1 MRSLSALAFRNL
13 WVRKARTLLTIG
25 GIMLGV
31 AVILAVSVTTH
42 SAEASVRKLFEEAAG
57 RANLVVT
64 SDSPA
69 EGGFSEQALRRVQ
82 DTPRVAAAAPLAQTV
97 TLLAEDADQVSL
109 EPFGIELPGRLLLHG
124 VDPDLDP
131 QVHTRRIVEGR
142 FFDSRVD
149 RDKQVIIL
157 SRDYAQEKGLAIGD
171 DVELLVPDGTELFEV
186 VGLMAKEGL
195 GHLRRGRIG
204 LLPLRTVQWVFERGG
219 EIDQIDVVAA
229 PGTDTEQL
237 KADLQA
243 TLGRGYAVTY
253 PAARGK
259 LVEQMITRYTQGM
272 NLSSTLA
279 LFVGAFL
286 IYNTFSMTVLERTRE
301 LGLLRAL
308 GATRGRVLRLLLAEA
323 LLMGTLGSALG
334 VILGLGLAYSLHDV
348 LAAYSNVEA
357 VQLAVVAFQVPPEG
371 LFLALG
377 LGMVVTVLAAL
388 RPVWR
393 ASRVPPVEALR
404 PRAAA
409 GERGVAPRRVWIG
422 LGVMVLASLALFL
435 PMDKPLRMPLVYVSV
450 LALLGGAAFL
460 SPVLVRPLEQML
472 RPLIRPWGHEGLL
485 GSANVRRDLG
495 RTALTASAL
504 MMGLTMVVGFGAFS
518 ASAMVEIERYT
529 DSFNVDLFVYAPRPL
544 RLRLGDQLA
553 TVEGVERVMPV
564 NFMQTERVPP
574 PDDPNGARHTLSYTV
589 IDVSWYDEV
598 PMLFAAGQGDPQ
610 PMLDRLAQ
618 GDAVFISTVLAERY
632 GLDKGDTIRL
642 RTPTGEHDFLV
653 AGVAINYAS
662 YGYGVFGSWE
672 DARRYFHARNASN
685 FDVRVAPGASTQ
697 EVRQR
702 IKDRFG
708 KRYHLQV
715 DTLEEFQ
722 GRMLAYAEET
732 IRYMVLF
739 VLIGLI
745 IAALGVLNTLLVNVL
760 ERVREIGIL
769 RGLGMTRGQVIKMI
783 LAEAGMMGGIGGLL
797 GVLLGIYLS
806 RSFMDMAN
814 TVSGY
819 EWGYVF
825 PGRAIVTGLVAAL
838 LAAFLAALYP
848 AWRAA
853 RLDVVEAIRHE

>member
-1 MRSLSALAFRNL
+1 
-13 WVRKARTLLTIG
+13 
-25 GIMLGV
+25 
-31 AVILAVSVTTH
+31 
-42 SAEASVRKLFEEAAG
+42 
-57 RANLVVT
+57 VVT

-69 EGGFSEQALRRVQ
+69 EGGFSEKALGRVQ
-82 DTPRVAAAAPLAQTV
+82 DTPGVAAAAPLAQTA

-142 FFDSRVD
+142 FFDSGVD
-149 RDKQVIIL
+149 KDKQVIIL
-157 SRDYAQEKGLAIGD
+157 TRDYAQEKGLAVGE
-171 DVELLVPDGTELFEV
+171 DVELLVADGTERFEI

-195 GHLRRGRIG
+195 GHSYRGRIG
-204 LLPLRTVQWVFERGG
+204 LLPLRTVQRVFRRGR
-219 EIDQIDVVAA
+219 EIDLIDVVAA

-243 TLGRGYAVTY
+243 TLGQRYAVTY

-259 LVEQMITRYTQGM
+259 LVEQMIARYTQGV
-272 NLSSTLA
+272 NLASTLA

-301 LGLLRAL
+301 LGMLRAV
-308 GATRGRVLRLLLAEA
+308 GATRGHVLRLLLAEA
-323 LLMGTLGSALG
+323 LLIGILGSALG

-348 LAAYSNVEA
+348 LAAYSNVDA
-357 VQLAVVAFQVPPEG
+357 VLLAVVAFQVPPEG

-377 LGMVVTVLAAL
+377 VGMVVTVLAAL

-404 PRAAA
+404 PRGAA
-409 GERGVAPRRVWIG
+409 GEGGVAPRRIWIG
-422 LGVMVLASLALFL
+422 LGVMVLASTVLFL
-435 PMDKPLRMPLVYVSV
+435 PMDKSLRVPAIYIGA

-460 SPVLVRPLEQML
+460 SPVLIRPLERML

-495 RTALTASAL
+495 RTALTSSAL

-518 ASAMVEIERYT
+518 ASAMAEIERYT

-544 RLRLGDQLA
+544 RLRLGDELA

-564 NFMQTERVPP
+564 NFISTERVPP
-574 PDDPNGARHTLSYTV
+574 PDDPNGARDVLSYAV
-589 IDVSWYDEV
+589 IDVSWYDEA

-610 PMLDRLAQ
+610 AMLDRLAQ

-662 YGYGVFGSWE
+662 YGYGVFGPWK
-672 DARRYFHARNASN
+672 DARRYFHARNASY
-685 FDVRVAPGASTQ
+685 FDLRVAPGASIE
-697 EVRQR
+697 EVHQR

-708 KRYHLQV
+708 KRYHLQAE
-715 DTLEEFQ
+715 TLEEFQ
-722 GRMLAYAEET
+722 GRMLAYTEET

-760 ERVREIGIL
+760 ERVREIGVL

-783 LAEAGMMGGIGGLL
+783 LAEAEVMGGIGGLL

-806 RSFMDMAN
+806 RSFMD
-814 TVSGY
+814 VSNAVTGY

-825 PGRAIVTGLVAAL
+825 PGKAIVTGLVLVL

-853 RLDVVEAIRHE
+853 RLEVVEAIRQE

>member
-1 MRSLSALAFRNL
+1 MRSLAALSFRNL
-13 WVRKARTLLTIG
+13 WVRKARTLLTLG
-25 GIMLGV
+25 GIVLGV
-31 AVILAVSVTTH
+31 GLILATSVATH
-42 SAEASVRKLFEEAAG
+42 SAKVSVRKLFEAAAG
-57 RANLVVT
+57 RADLVVT

-82 DTPRVAAAAPLAQTV
+82 GTPGVAAAAPLAQTV

-109 EPFGIELPGRLLLHG
+109 VSFVVELSGGLLLLG
-124 VDPDLDP
+124 MDPDLDP
-131 QVHTRRIVEGR
+131 QVHTVRIVDGR
-142 FFDSRVD
+142 FFDGRVD
-149 RDKQVIIL
+149 KDKQVIIL
-157 SRDYAQEKGLAIGD
+157 TRDYAQEKGLAVGD
-171 DVELLVPDGTELFEV
+171 DVELLVADGTEPFEI

-195 GHLRRGRIG
+195 GYFHRGRVG
-204 LLPLRTVQWVFERGG
+204 LLPLRTVRRVFERGR

-229 PGTDTEQL
+229 AGTDTEQL
-237 KADLQA
+237 KVDLQA
-243 TLGRGYAVTY
+243 TLGWRYAVTY

-259 LVEQMITRYTQGM
+259 LVEQMIARYAQGTD
-272 NLSSTLA
+272 LASTLA

-323 LLMGTLGSALG
+323 LLMGALGSAMG
-334 VILGLGLAYSLHDV
+334 VFLGLGLAHSLRDV
-348 LAAYSNVEA
+348 LASYSNVE
-357 VQLAVVAFQVPPEG
+357 VVAFHVPPEG
-371 LFLALG
+371 LLLAAG
-377 LGMVVTVLAAL
+377 VGVGVTVLAAL

-409 GERGVAPRRVWIG
+409 GGRGVAPRRVWIG
-422 LGVMVLASLALFL
+422 LGVVVLASLALVL
-435 PMDKPLRMPLVYVSV
+435 PMDKALRVPAIYVGT

-460 SPVLVRPLEQML
+460 SPVLVRPLERML
-472 RPLIRPWGHEGLL
+472 RPLIRPWGHEGLF

-518 ASAMVEIERYT
+518 ASAMVEVKRYT
-529 DSFNVDLFVYAPRPL
+529 DSFNCDLFVYAPRPL
-544 RLRLGDQLA
+544 RLRLADQLA
-553 TVEGVERVMPV
+553 AVEGVQTVMPV
-564 NFMQTERVPP
+564 NFIPTERVPP
-574 PDDPNGARHTLSYTV
+574 PDDPHVTRDALTYTA
-589 IDVSWYDEV
+589 IDVGWYDEA
-598 PMLFAAGQGDPQ
+598 PMLFAAGQGDPR

-618 GDAVFISTVLAERY
+618 GDAVFISTLLAERY
-632 GLDKGDTIRL
+632 DLDKGDTIRL

-662 YGYGVFGSWE
+662 NGYGVFGPWE
-672 DARRYFHARNASN
+672 DARRYFRARQASN
-685 FDVRVAPGASTQ
+685 FDLRVAPGASVQ

-702 IKDRFG
+702 IKERFG

-715 DTLEEFQ
+715 ETDEEFQ
-722 GRMLAYAEET
+722 ARTLAYAEEAM
-732 IRYMVLF
+732 RYMDLF
-739 VLIGLI
+739 VLIGLT

-760 ERVREIGIL
+760 ERVREIGVL

-783 LAEAGMMGGIGGLL
+783 LAEAGMLGGIGGLL
-797 GVLLGIYLS
+797 GVLLGTYLS
-806 RSFMDMAN
+806 RIFVDMGNA
-814 TVSGY
+814 VSGY

-825 PGRAIVTGLVAAL
+825 PGEAIVTGLASTL
-838 LAAFLAALYP
+838 LVAFLAALYP

>member
-1 MRSLSALAFRNL
+1 MRSLSALSFRNL
-13 WVRKARTLLTIG
+13 WARKARTLLTMG
-25 GIMLGV
+25 GIVLGV
-31 AVILAVSVTTH
+31 ALILATSVATH
-42 SAEASVRKLFEEAAG
+42 SAEVSVRKLFEEAAG

-82 DTPRVAAAAPLAQTV
+82 VTPGVAAAAPLAQTV

-109 EPFGIELPGRLLLHG
+109 VSFVVELSGGLLLLG

-131 QVHTRRIVEGR
+131 QVHTVRIVEGR
-142 FFDSRVD
+142 FFVSREDKD
-149 RDKQVIIL
+149 RQVIVL
-157 SRDYAQEKGLAIGD
+157 TRDYAQEKGLAVGE
-171 DVELLVPDGTELFEV
+171 DVELLGGDGVEPFEI

-195 GHLRRGRIG
+195 GHFHRGRIG
-204 LLPLRTVQWVFERGG
+204 LLPLRTVQRVFERGR

-243 TLGRGYAVTY
+243 TLGRRYAVTY

-259 LVEQMITRYTQGM
+259 LVEQMIARYAQGTD
-272 NLSSTLA
+272 LASTLA

-323 LLMGTLGSALG
+323 LLMGALGSALG
-334 VILGLGLAYSLHDV
+334 VCLGLGLAHSLRDV
-348 LAAYSNVEA
+348 LASYSNVE
-357 VQLAVVAFQVPPEG
+357 VVAFQVPPEG
-371 LFLALG
+371 LFLAVSVG
-377 LGMVVTVLAAL
+377 IVVTVLAAL

-393 ASRVPPVEALR
+393 ASRLPPVEALR
-404 PRAAA
+404 PRAAT
-409 GERGVAPRRVWIG
+409 GGRGVAARRIWMG

-435 PMDKPLRMPLVYVSV
+435 PLDKSLRVPVLYVST
-450 LALLGGAAFL
+450 LALFGGAAFL
-460 SPVLVRPLEQML
+460 SPVLVRPLERML
-472 RPLIRPWGHEGLL
+472 RPLMRPWGHEGFL
-485 GSANVRRDLG
+485 GSANVRRDVG

-518 ASAMVEIERYT
+518 ASAMVEVERYT
-529 DSFNVDLFVYAPRPL
+529 DSFNADLFVYAPRPL

-553 TVEGVERVMPV
+553 TVEGVERVLPV
-564 NFMQTERVPP
+564 NFIPTERVPP
-574 PDDPNGARHTLSYTV
+574 PDDPHGAREALTYTA
-589 IDVSWYDEV
+589 IDVSWYDEA

-618 GDAVFISTVLAERY
+618 GDAVFISTLLAERY
-632 GLDKGDTIRL
+632 DLGKGDTLRL

-662 YGYGVFGSWE
+662 NGYAVFGPWE
-672 DARRYFHARNASN
+672 DARRYFRARHASN
-685 FDVRVAPGASTQ
+685 FDLRIAPGTSIE
-697 EVRQR
+697 EVHQR
-702 IKDRFG
+702 IKERFG

-715 DTLEEFQ
+715 ETLEEFQ
-722 GRMLAYAEET
+722 GRVLAYTEEAMA
-732 IRYMVLF
+732 YMDLF

-783 LAEAGMMGGIGGLL
+783 LAEAGVMGGIGGLL
-797 GVLLGIYLS
+797 GMLLGIYLS
-806 RSFMDMAN
+806 RVFVDMGNA
-814 TVSGY
+814 VSGY

-825 PGRAIVTGLVAAL
+825 PGQAIVTGLVSAL

-853 RLDVVEAIRHE
+853 RLDVVEAIRQE

>member
-1 MRSLSALAFRNL
+1 MRSLSALSFRNL
-13 WVRKARTLLTIG
+13 WARKARTLLTIG
-25 GIMLGV
+25 GIVLGV
-31 AVILAVSVTTH
+31 ALILATSVAAH
-42 SAEASVRKLFEEAAG
+42 SAVVSVRKLFEEAAG

-82 DTPRVAAAAPLAQTV
+82 DTPGVAAAAPLAQTA

-109 EPFGIELPGRLLLHG
+109 TSLFTELSIGLSLYG

-131 QVHTRRIVEGR
+131 QVHTVRIVEGR

-149 RDKQVIIL
+149 KDKQVIIL
-157 SRDYAQEKGLAIGD
+157 TRDYAQEKGLAVGD
-171 DVELLVPDGTELFEV
+171 DVELLVTDGTEPFEI

-195 GHLRRGRIG
+195 GHSHRGRIG
-204 LLPLRTVQWVFERGG
+204 LLPLRTLQRVFERGR

-229 PGTDTEQL
+229 PGTDMEQL

-243 TLGRGYAVTY
+243 TLGRRYAVTY

-259 LVEQMITRYTQGM
+259 LVEQMIARYAQGTD
-272 NLSSTLA
+272 LASTLA

-308 GATRGRVLRLLLAEA
+308 GATRGRVLRLLLVEA
-323 LLMGTLGSALG
+323 LVMGTLGSALG
-334 VILGLGLAYSLHDV
+334 VILGLGLAHSLRDV
-348 LAAYSNVEA
+348 LASYSSVE
-357 VQLAVVAFQVPPEG
+357 VVAFQVPPEG

-377 LGMVVTVLAAL
+377 VGMVVTVLAAL

-409 GERGVAPRRVWIG
+409 GERDVAPRRIWIG
-422 LGVMVLASLALFL
+422 LGVMVLASLALSL
-435 PMDKPLRMPLVYVSV
+435 PMDKSLRVSITYVST
-450 LALLGGAAFL
+450 LALLGAAAFL
-460 SPVLVRPLEQML
+460 SPVLVRPLERIL

-518 ASAMVEIERYT
+518 VSAMADIERYT

-544 RLRLGDQLA
+544 RLHLADQLA
-553 TVEGVERVMPV
+553 TVEGVERVMPF
-564 NFMQTERVPP
+564 NFIPTERVPLP
-574 PDDPNGARHTLSYTV
+574 GDPNGDRDVLTYSA
-589 IDVSWYDEV
+589 IDVDWYDEM
-598 PMLFAAGQGDPQ
+598 PMLFAAGQGDPR

-632 GLDKGDTIRL
+632 GLNKGDTIRL

-662 YGYGVFGSWE
+662 NGLGVFGPWE
-672 DARRYFHARNASN
+672 DARRYFRARHASN
-685 FDVRVAPGASTQ
+685 FDLRIAPGASVQ
-697 EVRQR
+697 EVGQR
-702 IKDRFG
+702 IKERFG

-715 DTLEEFQ
+715 ETLEQFQ
-722 GRMLAYAEET
+722 ERVLAYSEET
-732 IRYMVLF
+732 MRYLDVF
-739 VLIGLI
+739 VLMGLI

-769 RGLGMTRGQVIKMI
+769 RGLGMTRGQVVKMI
-783 LAEAGMMGGIGGLL
+783 LAEAGVMGGIGGLL
-797 GVLLGIYLS
+797 GLLLGIYLS
-806 RSFMDMAN
+806 RIFVDMGNILA
-814 TVSGY
+814 GY

-825 PGRAIVTGLVAAL
+825 PGKAIVTGLVSAL
-838 LAAFLAALYP
+838 LTAFLAALYP

>member
-1 MRSLSALAFRNL
+1 MRSLSALSFRNL
-13 WVRKARTLLTIG
+13 WVRKARTLLTMG
-25 GIMLGV
+25 GIALGV
-31 AVILAVSVTTH
+31 ALVLATSVAAHSAKVSV
-42 SAEASVRKLFEEAAG
+42 RQLFEEAAG
-57 RANLVVT
+57 RANLVVA

-82 DTPRVAAAAPLAQTV
+82 DTPGVAAAAPLVQVA

-109 EPFGIELPGRLLLHG
+109 VSFINELPVGVLLYG
-124 VDPDLDP
+124 VDSDLDP
-131 QVHTRRIVEGR
+131 QVHTVRIVEGR
-142 FFDSRVD
+142 FFDSRED
-149 RDKQVIIL
+149 KDKQVIIL
-157 SRDYAQEKGLAIGD
+157 TQDYAQEKGLAVGE
-171 DVELLVPDGTELFEV
+171 DVELLVTDGTGRFEV

-195 GHLRRGRIG
+195 GYSHRGRVG
-204 LLPLRTVQWVFERGG
+204 LLPLRTAQRVFERGR
-219 EIDQIDVVAA
+219 EVDQIDVVAA
-229 PGTDTEQL
+229 QGTDTEQL

-243 TLGRGYAVTY
+243 TLGRRYAVTY

-259 LVEQMITRYTQGM
+259 LAEQMIARYAQGSD
-272 NLSSTLA
+272 LASTLA

-323 LLMGTLGSALG
+323 LVMGALGSALG
-334 VILGLGLAYSLHDV
+334 VCLGLGLAHSLRDV
-348 LAAYSNVEA
+348 LASYSNVE
-357 VQLAVVAFQVPPEG
+357 VVAFQVPTEG
-371 LFLALG
+371 LFLAVG
-377 LGMVVTVLAAL
+377 VGIVVTVLAAL

-404 PRAAA
+404 PRATA
-409 GERGVAPRRVWIG
+409 GERDVAARRIWIG
-422 LGVMVLASLALFL
+422 LGVMVLASLALSL
-435 PMDKPLRMPLVYVSV
+435 PMDNSLRVSVIYVST
-450 LALLGGAAFL
+450 LALLGGGAFL
-460 SPVLVRPLEQML
+460 SPVLVRPLERML
-472 RPLIRPWGHEGLL
+472 RPMVRLWGHEGLL

-504 MMGLTMVVGFGAFS
+504 MMGLIMVVGFGAFT
-518 ASAMVEIERYT
+518 ASAMADIQRYT

-544 RLRLGDQLA
+544 RLHLADQLV
-553 TVEGVERVMPV
+553 TIEGVERVMPV
-564 NFMQTERVPP
+564 NFILTERVPP
-574 PDDPNGARHTLSYTV
+574 PGDPNGAHDALTYTALD
-589 IDVSWYDEV
+589 ISWYDEA

-662 YGYGVFGSWE
+662 NGLGVFGPWE
-672 DARRYFHARNASN
+672 DARRYFRARHASN
-685 FDVRVAPGASTQ
+685 FDLRIAPGASVQ
-697 EVRQR
+697 EVGQR
-702 IKDRFG
+702 IKERFG

-715 DTLEEFQ
+715 ETLEEFQ
-722 GRMLAYAEET
+722 ERVLAYSEEAM
-732 IRYMVLF
+732 RYLDLF

-769 RGLGMTRGQVIKMI
+769 RGLGMTRGQVVKMI
-783 LAEAGMMGGIGGLL
+783 LAEAGVMGGIGGLL
-797 GVLLGIYLS
+797 GVFLGIYLS
-806 RSFMDMAN
+806 RIFVDMGN
-814 TVSGY
+814 TLAGY

-825 PGRAIVTGLVAAL
+825 PGRAIITGLVSAL
-838 LAAFLAALYP
+838 LTAFLAALYP

-853 RLDVVEAIRHE
+853 RLDVVEAIRQE

>member
-1 MRSLSALAFRNL
+1 VSFVVELS
-13 WVRKARTLLTIG
+13 G
-25 GIMLGV
+25 G
-31 AVILAVSVTTH
+31 
-42 SAEASVRKLFEEAAG
+42 
-57 RANLVVT
+57 
-64 SDSPA
+64 
-69 EGGFSEQALRRVQ
+69 
-82 DTPRVAAAAPLAQTV
+82 
-97 TLLAEDADQVSL
+97 
-109 EPFGIELPGRLLLHG
+109 LLLSG

-131 QVHTRRIVEGR
+131 QVHTIRIVEGR

-157 SRDYAQEKGLAIGD
+157 TRDYAQEKGLAVGE
-171 DVELLVPDGTELFEV
+171 DVELLVADGTEPFEI
-186 VGLMAKEGL
+186 VGLMAREGF
-195 GHLRRGRIG
+195 GHLHRGRIG
-204 LLPLRTVQWVFERGG
+204 LLPLRTVQRVFERGR

-229 PGTDTEQL
+229 PGVDTEQL

-243 TLGRGYAVTY
+243 TLGRRYSVTY

-259 LVEQMITRYTQGM
+259 LVEQIIARYAQGT
-272 NLSSTLA
+272 NLASTMA

-308 GATRGRVLRLLLAEA
+308 GATRGRVLRLLLVEA
-323 LLMGTLGSALG
+323 LLIGVLGSALG
-334 VILGLGLAYSLHDV
+334 VILGLGLAYSLRDV
-348 LAAYSNVEA
+348 LAAYSNVE
-357 VQLAVVAFQVPPEG
+357 VVAFQVPLEG
-371 LFLALG
+371 LFLAVG
-377 LGMVVTVLAAL
+377 VGIVVTVLAAL

-393 ASRVPPVEALR
+393 ASRVPPVQALR
-404 PRAAA
+404 PRAVA
-409 GERGVAPRRVWIG
+409 GEGGVAARRVWIG
-422 LGVMVLASLALFL
+422 LGVMVLASVILFL
-435 PMDKPLRMPLVYVSV
+435 PLDKQLRVPVLYVGV

-460 SPVLVRPLEQML
+460 SPVLVRPLEQVL

-504 MMGLTMVVGFGAFS
+504 MMGLTLVVGFGAFS
-518 ASAMVEIERYT
+518 ASAMVEIDRYT
-529 DSFNVDLFVYAPRPL
+529 DSFNNDLFVYAPRPL

-553 TVEGVERVMPV
+553 TVEGVEKVTPV
-564 NFMQTERVPP
+564 NFIQTERVPP
-574 PDDPNGARHTLSYTV
+574 PDDPTGARDALTYTV
-589 IDVSWYDEV
+589 IDVSWYEEV
-598 PMLFAAGQGDPQ
+598 PMLFAAGQGDPHV
-610 PMLDRLAQ
+610 MLDRLAQ

-662 YGYGVFGSWE
+662 NGYGVFGPWE
-672 DARRYFHARNASN
+672 DARRYFRARNASN
-685 FDVRVAPGASTQ
+685 FNLRVTPGASIQ

-702 IKDRFG
+702 IKERFG

-715 DTLEEFQ
+715 ETLEEFQ
-722 GRMLAYAEET
+722 ERVQAYTEET
-732 IRYMVLF
+732 MRYLDLF

-783 LAEAGMMGGIGGLL
+783 LAEAGVMGGIGGLL

-806 RSFMDMAN
+806 RSFVDLPNAI
-814 TVSGY
+814 TGY

-825 PGRAIVTGLVAAL
+825 PGEAIVTGLVAAL
-838 LAAFLAALYP
+838 LAAFVAALYP